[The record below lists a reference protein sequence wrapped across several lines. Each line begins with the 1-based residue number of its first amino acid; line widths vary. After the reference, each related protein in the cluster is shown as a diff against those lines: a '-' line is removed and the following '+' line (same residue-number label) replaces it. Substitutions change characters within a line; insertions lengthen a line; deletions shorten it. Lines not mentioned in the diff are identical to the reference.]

1 MNRETPERYGAVA
14 IGLHW
19 LVAALVITG
28 FAIGLLMV
36 DMRLSPR
43 KLQLVSWHKW
53 IGVTVFFLAWIRL
66 AWRLYRPAP
75 ALLPMP
81 AWQERAAQLGHVG
94 LYVLLVAI
102 PLSGWL
108 FSSAAGVSTV
118 WLGLLPL
125 PDLVGPDKV
134 LADRL
139 VQVHQWLNWSLAAL
153 VAIHVAAALKHHL
166 IDRDATL
173 LRMLPGRRRNIPME
187 SSR

>member
-1 MNRETPERYGAVA
+1 MLMTR
-14 IGLHW
+14 W
-19 LVAALVITG
+19 L
-28 FAIGLLMV
+28 
-36 DMRLSPR
+36 
-43 KLQLVSWHKW
+43 
-53 IGVTVFFLAWIRL
+53 
-66 AWRLYRPAP
+66 
-75 ALLPMP
+75 
-81 AWQERAAQLGHVG
+81 
-94 LYVLLVAI
+94 
-102 PLSGWL
+102 
-108 FSSAAGVSTV
+108 

-125 PDLVGPDKV
+125 PDLVGPDKA